1 MSKNLKIALYMC
13 IAGVI
18 LGATLLFSTA
28 AQAADGPSTPSGT
41 TSQTSGQ
48 NGTVSPPTAPSVAP
62 DNLST
67 WFAPGGI
74 ITISL
79 GGILLIVR
87 EVNAG
92 RKINVDYYKE
102 RAEKAEAQQTIDR
115 EKLSGQIN
123 RLEDKLDAAIK
134 DTEAKHDLYIA
145 EITHRRRLELIMA
158 EHGIALPAE

>member
-13 IAGVI
+13 IAGLI

-28 AQAADGPSTPSGT
+28 AQAAGDPATPSGS

-48 NGTVSPPTAPSVAP
+48 TNTVTPPQAPSGAP
-62 DNLST
+62 DSLST
-67 WFAPGGI
+67 YFAPGGI

-87 EVNAG
+87 EINAG
-92 RKINVDYYKE
+92 RKINVDYHKE
-102 RAEKAEAQQTIDR
+102 RADKAETQQTIDR
-115 EKLSGQIN
+115 EKLSGQIT
-123 RLEDKLDAAIK
+123 RLEQKLDAAIK
-134 DTEAKHDLYIA
+134 DTEAKHDLYVA